1 MTTISDKP
9 PGRVDLAG
17 FGLSPEDLFSLQ
29 ALAAEWSAAVGE
41 VFAESCTDP
50 VVSAFAGETRLL
62 AGKLGDPVWQ
72 DSWLRH
78 WQKIYGH
85 GFPSSTLAQLM
96 SHALD
101 LCERSLFS
109 SENAVPR
116 LHLALFSLLRRAVM
130 AVVSCAVDLG
140 EEARLAEVGLPGE
153 LAALGCLQELVGK
166 CGQLAVLS
174 VSVVNRDAF
183 VHLSAS
189 DLQSLPGLVSSR
201 IQKQL
206 RAQDCLF
213 SGRDSEWLLVL
224 PEVRSMTQPALAAAY
239 LQREFSQPIW
249 LASGKALS
257 CDVIVGAAML
267 PEHGRDPEA
276 VIAAS
281 RLARWSLLTSHQTFG
296 WFHPDIQADWNKRF
310 ALAAEF
316 KAALNQETMQ
326 LYLQPQIDARS
337 GECVGAELLLRWQRQ
352 GGDWVDPQLAME
364 IAEENAWRPLYT
376 DWLFRSALRIAHDL
390 EAAGAGVRLS
400 LNLTAGDLLDEDLVE
415 MIAQRLETWQM
426 RGERFALE
434 LTESAMLLNR
444 ERCLET
450 LFKLRDL
457 GFRLALDD
465 FGTGYSS
472 LSHLVSLP
480 VNELKIDRSF
490 IIAMNRSDEHLRI
503 VRTIIDLAR
512 DLEMTSLAEGV
523 EEVAQV
529 EQLQALG
536 CHHIQGFLYAQPMPP
551 EMFIAW
557 LQSRQA

>member
-1 MTTISDKP
+1 MTTTSDKP
-9 PGRVDLAG
+9 LGRVDLVG
-17 FGLSPEDLFSLQ
+17 FGLSPEDLSSLR
-29 ALAAEWSAAVGE
+29 ALAVEWSVAVDE
-41 VFAESCTDP
+41 VFAESCGEAA
-50 VVSAFAGETRLL
+50 VSAFVGEIRLL
-62 AGKLGDPVWQ
+62 AGKLGDPAWQ
-72 DSWLRH
+72 DGWLRH
-78 WQKIYGH
+78 WQKLYGH
-85 GFPSSTLAQLM
+85 GFSVSTLSQLM

-101 LCERSLFS
+101 RCEDILFA
-109 SENAVPR
+109 SEKAVPR

-153 LAALGCLQELVGK
+153 LAALGCLRALVGK
-166 CGQLAVLS
+166 GGQLAVLS

-189 DLQSLPGLVSSR
+189 DLQSLPGLVSCR
-201 IQKQL
+201 IQRQL
-206 RAQDCLF
+206 RTQDCLF
-213 SGRDSEWLLVL
+213 AGRDSEWLLVL

-239 LQREFSQPIW
+239 LQREFAQPIW

-267 PEHGRDPEA
+267 PEHGSDPEA

-281 RLARWSLLTSHQTFG
+281 RLARWSLLTSHQNFG

-326 LYLQPQIDARS
+326 LYLQPQVDARS

-352 GGDWVDPQLAME
+352 SGDWVDPQMAME

-390 EAAGAGVRLS
+390 EVAGASVRLS
-400 LNLTAGDLLDEDLVE
+400 LNLTAGDLLDEDLVD

-426 RGERFALE
+426 GGERFAIE

-444 ERCLET
+444 ERCLDT
-450 LFKLRDL
+450 LFKLRAL

-480 VNELKIDRSF
+480 VDELKIDRSF
-490 IIAMNRSDEHLRI
+490 IVAMNRSEEHLRI

-512 DLEMTSLAEGV
+512 DLEMTALAEGV
-523 EEVAQV
+523 EEAAQIK
-529 EQLQALG
+529 QLQGLG
-536 CHHIQGFLYAQPMPP
+536 CHYIQGFFYAQPMPP
-551 EMFIAW
+551 EAFIAW
-557 LQSRQA
+557 MQAPQA